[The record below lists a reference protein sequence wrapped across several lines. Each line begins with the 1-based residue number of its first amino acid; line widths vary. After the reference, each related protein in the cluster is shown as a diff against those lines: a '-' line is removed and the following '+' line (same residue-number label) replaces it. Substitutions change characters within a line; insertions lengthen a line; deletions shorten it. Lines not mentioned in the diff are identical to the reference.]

1 MKDVNIVLHKDELLG
16 LLGPNGAGKST
27 LFNIM
32 SNYFSPSAGLV
43 SYFGH
48 ELSRVPRLYDR
59 LGLCAQDDILWAD
72 LTVNQHIILF

>member
-1 MKDVNIVLHKDELLG
+1 MNIVLHKDELLG

-32 SNYFSPSAGLV
+32 SNYFRPSAGLV
-43 SYFGH
+43 NYFGH
-48 ELSRVPRLYDR
+48 ELSQVPRLYDR
-59 LGLCAQDDILWAD
+59 VGLCAQDDILWAD